1 MLNGSAAVADT
12 KVGRNDPCPCGSGLK
27 YKKCCLQKAFVQTGK
42 EQSIKERL
50 VQELLRYFKK
60 YHKAALDDAYA
71 IYWDDFDPEEYLD
84 RGTLGLAEINF
95 WEWVVFDFEVD
106 ENNGK
111 TLIDAYIE
119 NNKRLTLDELNVLN
133 MMRHAV
139 ISLYEVQEVF
149 PEKGLLVKD
158 LLLGGE
164 YDIREKTATR
174 SLRKWDIFAARL
186 LHLDGQYI
194 MSGAVYPYSVR
205 RKEEII
211 SKIKEDFEGYKGEY
225 PDGTLDD
232 YLKKNSDYFVFLW
245 YEPIKNPPPFPKLA
259 TTTGEAFLFSKAH
272 FEFTDRSAVIE
283 SLKAI
288 KEFEKEKDNDFVW
301 LAKRDKDGSATML
314 GRIEVKDKSLL
325 LECNSKERLER
336 GKKLLLERVS
346 GLSHKTDSFEDL
358 AQAMKA
364 SKDKPSLTP
373 ASEIPMEI
381 QQEVY
386 TKFMQKHC
394 ENWLNESIPAL
405 SGQTPMDA
413 VKTEGGRAKVIELL
427 KSFENMEEHNRRVG
441 RPYYDLGWMWEK
453 LRIERE

>member
-1 MLNGSAAVADT
+1 MSTA
-12 KVGRNDPCPCGSGLK
+12 GRNDPCPCGSGLK
-27 YKKCCLQKAFVQTGK
+27 YKKCCLQKTFVQTGK
-42 EQSIKERL
+42 EESIKQRL
-50 VQELLRYFKK
+50 VQELLGYFRK
-60 YHKAALDDAYA
+60 YHKASLDDAYA
-71 IYWDDFDPEEYLD
+71 FYWDDFDPEEYLS

-106 ENNGK
+106 EDSGK

-139 ISLYEVQEVF
+139 ISLYEVQGVF

-164 YDIREKTATR
+164 YDVREKAATK

-186 LHLDGQYI
+186 LHLDGQYT
-194 MSGAVYPYSVR
+194 MSGAVYPYAVR

-211 SKIKEDFEGYKGEY
+211 SEIKEDFEGFKSEY

-245 YEPIKNPPPFPKLA
+245 YEPIQNPPPFPKLA

-272 FEFTDRSAVIE
+272 FNFKDRSSVIE
-283 SLKAI
+283 SLKTI
-288 KEFEKEKDNDFVW
+288 REFEKEKGDEFVW
-301 LAKRDKDGSATML
+301 LAERDKDGSATML
-314 GRIEVKDKSLL
+314 GRIEVKDKNLL

-336 GKKLLLERVS
+336 GKKLLLDHVS
-346 GLSHKTDSFEDL
+346 GLTHKIDTFEDPE
-358 AQAMKA
+358 QAMKS
-364 SKDKPSLTP
+364 SKNRPSFTP
-373 ASEIPMEI
+373 ANEIPMEI
-381 QQEVY
+381 QQQVY
-386 TKFMQKHC
+386 TKTMQKHC

-405 SGQTPMDA
+405 NGQTPTDA
-413 VKTEGGRAKVIELL
+413 VKTNEGKVKVIELL
-427 KSFENMEEHNRRVG
+427 KSFENMEEHNKRDG

-453 LRIERE
+453 LRLERE